1 VLLSDAERAADHET
15 IVRLVSNRCT
25 AKHLPYKDGQVK
37 RRRART
43 REVCE
48 CVDYPGVNG
57 ILELGWP
64 EPRVLQE
71 VSEQRLFLVGYEGH
85 EISRQ

>member
-1 VLLSDAERAADHET
+1 MKSKCGESAFGQKLAGFSSYSTL
-15 IVRLVSNRCT
+15 NT
-25 AKHLPYKDGQVK
+25 ALPYKDGQVK

-48 CVDYPGVNG
+48 CVDHPGVNG

-85 EISRQ
+85 EISRE